1 MYPLTQALP
10 DVQTDP
16 AARRPQSLPM
26 CVTQRIGLGVYIVSL
41 LGVIL
46 YFLVKLWPVTDRKFE
61 SSNFPW
67 GTFILALDIRT
78 MLIVALAGALG
89 AYVHLATSFADYAGN
104 DRLMRSWTWWYVLR
118 PCVGAALAEIF
129 YMTLRGGLVTGTEA
143 VSLHG
148 VAALASLTGLF
159 SRQGTDKLREL
170 FEHAFRTEKTT
181 ERKNGLGGGE

>member
-1 MYPLTQALP
+1 
-10 DVQTDP
+10 
-16 AARRPQSLPM
+16 M
-26 CVTQRIGLGVYIVSL
+26 CLAQRIGLGVYIVAL
-41 LGVIL
+41 LGAIL
-46 YFLVKLWPVTDRKFE
+46 YFLIKLWPVTESKFE
-61 SSNFPW
+61 VSEFPW
-67 GTFILALDIRT
+67 GPVTLALDIRT
-78 MLIVALAGALG
+78 MLIVALSGALG

-104 DRLMRSWTWWYVLR
+104 DRLMRSWTWWYMLR

-170 FEHAFRTEKTT
+170 FEHAFRTEKMT
-181 ERKNGLGGGE
+181 ERKNALGDGDSH